1 MLKSHCRCGKKKVL
15 GVPFLDPAIKPSGRI
30 FLPPHARKPYS
41 QRSPMSVQTKS
52 IMSVPTDYLERVY
65 AGVLGKII
73 GVYLGRPFENWT
85 HQRIQTELGEIWN
98 YEHQRFGVPLVV
110 ADDDISGTF
119 TFLRALPDHG
129 GTAAL
134 TPEQIGKSWLNYIV
148 ENRSILWWGGMGNST
163 EHTAFLR
170 LNNGIPAPLSGAMAT
185 NGKTVAEQ
193 IGAQIFID
201 GWALVSPGNPGLAA
215 ELARKAASVSHDG
228 EAIYAAQLVAA
239 MEAQAF
245 IEPRIDQLIE
255 TGLSY
260 LPQDCLITRL
270 VSNVRDWHRTDG
282 NWRVTR
288 ARIEKTYG
296 YDKFPGNCHVIPNH
310 AIIILSLLYSEDDF
324 SRALMIANTSGW
336 DTDCNSGN
344 VGCLM
349 GIKVGLDAIDAKL
362 RAPVADRLFLSTA
375 DGGRCIT
382 DAVRE
387 TYEICRLA
395 NQLGQVPPVTIPK
408 QGARFHFE
416 LPGSLQGFLPGDD
429 TSELRLSNVPGHS
442 SSGQRS
448 LALDFKFLLVGHPA
462 KIATPTFIPPDSKD
476 ASHYSLMACPTLYP
490 GNVVQGRLIADTNNP
505 AAVRVTPFIAYYGDN
520 DELHY
525 HHGPALLLDPGVAE
539 YFQWQIEEL
548 NGAPIA
554 QFGLEAR
561 SDSAASSRIYV
572 DYIDWS
578 GTPTT
583 VFCRPDADGTM
594 WLRAWINAVDHVGTR
609 WASAFHLSQNRGTG
623 LFIQGS
629 RDWQNYA
636 VQAAIISDPAKSFG
650 LAARVQGLTRFYA
663 LTLGPNQVLRLIR
676 NYDGVRVLAEVPWS
690 WNWSKR
696 YHFNL
701 EVNGATITGSM
712 NGTELIR
719 HHDHDAALLDGGI
732 ALVCEEGLIMTDEVK
747 VTAV

>member
-1 MLKSHCRCGKKKVL
+1 MLT
-15 GVPFLDPAIKPSGRI
+15 PN
-30 FLPPHARKPYS
+30 
-41 QRSPMSVQTKS
+41 
-52 IMSVPTDYLERVY
+52 DYLERIY

-85 HQRIQTELGEIWN
+85 HHRILAELGEIWD
-98 YEHQRFGVPLVV
+98 YQHERFSAPLVV

-129 GTAAL
+129 GTADL
-134 TPEQIGKSWLNYIV
+134 TAEQIGKTWLNYIV

-170 LNNGIPAPLSGAMAT
+170 LKAGIPAPLSGAIQT
-185 NGKTVAEQ
+185 NGRTVAEQ

-201 GWALVSPGNPGLAA
+201 GWALVAPGNPALAI
-215 ELARKAASVSHDG
+215 ELARRAASVSHDG

-245 IEPRIDQLIE
+245 IEQNIDQLIE

-260 LPQDCLITRL
+260 LPPDCLITRL
-270 VSNVRDWHRTDG
+270 LNDVRNWHRTDAD
-282 NWRVTR
+282 WRVTR
-288 ARIEKTYG
+288 DRIDKSYG

-310 AIIILSLLYSEDDF
+310 AVIILSLLYAEDDF
-324 SRALMIANTSGW
+324 STALMIANTSGW

-349 GIKVGLDAIDAKL
+349 GIKNGLAAIDPKL

-387 TYEICRLA
+387 TYEIYRMA
-395 NQLGQVPPVTIPK
+395 AQLGLARPMPAPK
-408 QGARFHFE
+408 NGARFHFG
-416 LPGSLQGFLPGDD
+416 LPGSVQGFQVERGDGS
-429 TSELRLSNVPGHS
+429 SEAELSNIPDP
-442 SSGQRS
+442 RS
-448 LALDFKFLLVGHPA
+448 NGKHTLALDFKFLPRRHLA
-462 KIATPTFIPPDSKD
+462 RIATSTFIPPDSKD

-490 GNVVQGRLIADTNNP
+490 GNIVKGRLIADTKNSRP
-505 AAVRVTPFIAYYGDN
+505 VQVTLFVAYYGGN

-525 HHGPALLLDPGVAE
+525 QHGSALMLDPSDTQD
-539 YFQWQIEEL
+539 FQWKIEDL

-554 QFGLEAR
+554 RFGLEVS
-561 SDSAASSRIYV
+561 SDEAASGRIYL

-583 VFCRPDADGTM
+583 VFRRPDTDGKM

-629 RDWQNYA
+629 RDWQNYT
-636 VQAAIISDPAKSFG
+636 VEAAIISGPAKSFG
-650 LAARVQGLTRFYA
+650 LAARVQGLSRYYA
-663 LTLGPNQVLRLIR
+663 LLLAPNQKLLLVR
-676 NYDGVRVLAEVPWS
+676 NYDEVQVLAEAPYT
-690 WNWSKR
+690 WNWGQRYQFNLVVQGTTIIGSINGTGLIR
-696 YHFNL
+696 YHDP
-701 EVNGATITGSM
+701 ETV
-712 NGTELIR
+712 
-719 HHDHDAALLDGGI
+719 LLDGGI

>member
-1 MLKSHCRCGKKKVL
+1 M
-15 GVPFLDPAIKPSGRI
+15 PAPD
-30 FLPPHARKPYS
+30 
-41 QRSPMSVQTKS
+41 
-52 IMSVPTDYLERVY
+52 DYLERVY

-73 GVYLGRPFENWT
+73 GVYLGRPFEGWA
-85 HQRIQTELGEIWN
+85 HQRVETELGEIWN
-98 YEHQRFGVPLVV
+98 YVHERFGVPLVA

-129 GTAAL
+129 GTADL
-134 TPEQIGKSWLNYIV
+134 TPEQIGLTWLNYIV

-170 LNNGIPAPLSGAMAT
+170 LNNGIPAPLSGAIAT

-201 GWALVSPGNPGLAA
+201 GWALVSPGNPGLAV

-228 EAIYAAQLVAA
+228 EAICAAQLVAA

-245 IEPRIDQLIE
+245 VDPRIDQLIE

-260 LPQDCLITRL
+260 LPRDCLITRL
-270 VSNVRDWHRTDG
+270 VNDVRNWRRTDD
-282 NWRVTR
+282 NWRLTR
-288 ARIEKTYG
+288 ERIEKTYG

-324 SRALMIANTSGW
+324 RRALMIANTSGW

-349 GIKVGLDAIDAKL
+349 GIKNGLAAIDAKL
-362 RAPVADRLFLSTA
+362 REPVADRLFLSTA

-387 TYEICRLA
+387 TYEICRVA
-395 NQLGQVPPVTIPK
+395 HQLGQAPPIPIPK
-408 QGARFHFE
+408 NGARFHFE
-416 LPGSLQGFLPGDD
+416 LPGCVQGFQVEPGARGA
-429 TSELRLSNVPGHS
+429 RLARETDEHG
-442 SSGQRS
+442 
-448 LALDFKFLLVGHPA
+448 LALDFKDLEHDRPVR
-462 KIATPTFIPPDSKD
+462 IATPTFIPPDSKD

-490 GNVVQGRLIADTNNP
+490 GNLVHGRLIAGAENSAP
-505 AAVRVTPFIAYYGDN
+505 VRVVPFIAYYAGN

-525 HHGPALLLDPGVAE
+525 HQGPALTLTPAVAE
-539 YFQWQIEEL
+539 HFQWQIEEL
-548 NGAPIA
+548 NGAPIL
-554 QFGLEAR
+554 QFGLEVS
-561 SDSAASSRIYV
+561 SDSSASGRLYV

-583 VFCRPDADGTM
+583 VFRRPDADGKM
-594 WLRAWINAVDHVGTR
+594 WLRAWINAVDHVEKH

-636 VQAAIISDPAKSFG
+636 VEAAIVSDPVKSFG
-650 LAARVQGLTRFYA
+650 LAARVQGLTRYYA
-663 LTLGPNQVLRLIR
+663 LMLGPNQSLRLIR
-676 NYDGVRVLAEVPWS
+676 NYDAVQVLAEVPYRWS
-690 WNWSKR
+690 WSER

-701 EVNGATITGSM
+701 TVNATTITGSI
-712 NGTELIR
+712 NGSELIR
-719 HHDHDAALLDGGI
+719 YDDPNAVLLDGGI

-747 VTAV
+747 VTAA